1 MSEILLV
8 GDRVLITPD
17 DGERQT
23 ESGLVLPATVAE
35 RDKVRSGRVVRV
47 GPGYVIPN
55 PEYSEG
61 EPWAPSRDVI
71 RYLPMQARPGDYAFF
86 LRKEAIELSWE
97 GRDYLIVS
105 HGAILALI
113 REDPADILK
122 HITPDDAGLDT
133 DEP

>member
-1 MSEILLV
+1 MSEIHLV
-8 GDRVLITPD
+8 GDRVLISPD
-17 DGERQT
+17 EGERQT

-35 RDKVRSGRVVRV
+35 REKVRSGRVVRV

-61 EPWAPSRDVI
+61 EPWAPSRDAV

-86 LRKEAIELSWE
+86 LRKEAIELAWE
-97 GRDYLIVS
+97 GRTYLIVS

-113 REDPADILK
+113 RDD
-122 HITPDDAGLDT
+122 PDDLLQSIAPD
-133 DEP
+133 DEDAEDIA